1 MFLGR
6 LYFDRFYRRARLLG
20 GIHLRLLGC
29 YEPVAIRP
37 TSPRTACAE
46 EVRSGDALPGKD
58 LRKGPHPKHS
68 NRDRLVG
75 NAKGSVTNG

>member
-1 MFLGR
+1 MFLSR
-6 LYFDRFYRRARLLG
+6 LYFDRFYRHARLLG

-37 TSPRTACAE
+37 TSPR
-46 EVRSGDALPGKD
+46 EVRSGHALPGKD
-58 LRKGPHPKHS
+58 LRKGLHRKHP

-75 NAKGSVTNG
+75 KAKGSVTNG